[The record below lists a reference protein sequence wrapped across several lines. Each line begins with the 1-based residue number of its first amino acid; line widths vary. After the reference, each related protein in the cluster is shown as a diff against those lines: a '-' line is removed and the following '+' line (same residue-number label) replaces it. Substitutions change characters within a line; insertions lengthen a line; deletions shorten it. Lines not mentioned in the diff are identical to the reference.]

1 MKKFC
6 MAIFKTGKDH
16 QDALCVFSMILAVL
30 FGLPIIG
37 TMIRLFTN
45 MWTTQYKPV
54 INPYSTLEM
63 FQIAGEI
70 LLAAAFL
77 ILAIQLLKAP
87 HHPLTSV
94 SCGTV
99 AISHWVT
106 GITNFVYHYAIMPSQ
121 NIFTAGSSNIA
132 ADAYTIIVPAL
143 FYTLTILCG
152 FLWILPIT
160 AGKKATEKGLWLWVF
175 LPLILFLCQIIISI
189 FTGSFS
195 SGYIFRNLAYTALLI
210 SLNILLFGNG
220 PKAALDTLKQ
230 LKER

>member
-6 MAIFKTGKDH
+6 MAIFRTGKDH
-16 QDALCVFSMILAVL
+16 QDVLCVFSMILAVL

-37 TMIRLFTN
+37 TVIRLFTN

-54 INPYSTLEM
+54 INPYTDIEM
-63 FQIAGEI
+63 FQIAGDL
-70 LLAAAFL
+70 LLAAAF
-77 ILAIQLLKAP
+77 IVLAIQLLKAP
-87 HHPLTSV
+87 HHPLTLV
-94 SCGTV
+94 SCAAV
-99 AISHWVT
+99 AVSQWII
-106 GITNFVYHYAIMPSQ
+106 GITNFVYHYSIMPSQ
-121 NIFTAGSSNIA
+121 NIFTAGGANPT
-132 ADAYTIIVPAL
+132 ADAYVMIVPAV

-152 FLWILPIT
+152 FLWLLPI
-160 AGKKATEKGLWLWVF
+160 AARKKENKKGLWLWIC
-175 LPLILFLCQIIISI
+175 LPLLLFLCQIIISI